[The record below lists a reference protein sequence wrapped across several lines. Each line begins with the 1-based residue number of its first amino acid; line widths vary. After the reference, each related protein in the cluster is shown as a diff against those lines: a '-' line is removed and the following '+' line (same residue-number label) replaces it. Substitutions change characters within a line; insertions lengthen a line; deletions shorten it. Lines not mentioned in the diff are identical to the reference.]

1 MLEEQQL
8 NPDVI
13 VPFGCGVQRRAT
25 FKGQSNHDLKG
36 PRRPDDGQL
45 AQELVFFLLLDSLPS
60 MGKAIPVHRCA

>member
-45 AQELVFFLLLDSLPS
+45 TQELVFFFTLGFTAFH
-60 MGKAIPVHRCA
+60 GKSYSCA